1 MVFFKQENL
10 SRRPTTVLTQ
20 SSTYNAQTAS
30 IANDGDVQTDELHC
44 SHTAHNHTKAWL
56 QVDFGQPY
64 MINNVIIYYRR
75 EGTYILI
82 LNIHS

>member
-30 IANDGDVQTDELHC
+30 IANDGDIQTDEHYC
-44 SHTAHNHTKAWL
+44 AHTAHNHTKAWL

-64 MINNVIIYYRR
+64 IINNVIIHYRR
-75 EGTYILI
+75 EGMNSMI
-82 LNIHS
+82 LNIHT